1 MTIREI
7 IWLVLIGALLTVC
20 LFLSV
25 QSCSKSKVI
34 ETVTLE
40 RDSCRNAPK
49 TSDTVHDSIPVYDTT
64 WIRLKGKTVYVH
76 DTVVK
81 WCQSFFDSTYKF
93 TTKSGNGRIH
103 YRIDVKDCQA
113 SIQFPEIV
121 SPKEIITI
129 TTHIDTCISKPPEYK
144 AKFLHHGPYIDMT
157 LNNFKSFPGVGIGYQ
172 LIFKDQITL
181 AVGGMYLANP
191 YFNIRLGWLFKK

>member
-1 MTIREI
+1 MSIREI
-7 IWLVLIGALLTVC
+7 IWLVLIGVLLAVC
-20 LFLSV
+20 LFLGI

-34 ETVTLE
+34 NTVTLE

-49 TSDTVHDSIPVYDTT
+49 TTDTVHDSIPVYDTT
-64 WIRLKGKTVYVH
+64 WIRLKGKTIYIH

-103 YRIDVKDCQA
+103 YRINVKDCEA

-129 TTHIDTCISKPPEYK
+129 TNHIDTCISKPPEYK
-144 AKFLHHGPYIDMT
+144 AKLFHWGLYTD
-157 LNNFKSFPGVGIGYQ
+157 LSANNFKSFPMIGVGGQMIINDQVTIG
-172 LIFKDQITL
+172 L
-181 AVGGMYLANP
+181 GGAYMDKFYGNVR
-191 YFNIRLGWLFKK
+191 IGILFKK

>member
-1 MTIREI
+1 MSIREI
-7 IWLVLIGALLTVC
+7 IWLVLIGVLLAVC
-20 LFLSV
+20 LFLGI

-34 ETVTLE
+34 NTVTLE

-49 TSDTVHDSIPVYDTT
+49 TTDTVHDSIPVYDTT
-64 WIRLKGKTVYVH
+64 WIRLKGKTIYIH

-103 YRIDVKDCQA
+103 YRINVKDCED

-129 TTHIDTCISKPPEYK
+129 TNHIDTCISKPPEYK
-144 AKFLHHGPYIDMT
+144 AKLFHWGLYTD
-157 LNNFKSFPGVGIGYQ
+157 LSANNFKSFPMIGVGGQMIINDQVTIG
-172 LIFKDQITL
+172 L
-181 AVGGMYLANP
+181 GGAYMDKFYG
-191 YFNIRLGWLFKK
+191 NIRIGILFKK

>member
-1 MTIREI
+1 MSIREI
-7 IWLVLIGALLTVC
+7 IWLVLIGVLLAVC
-20 LFLSV
+20 LFLGV

-34 ETVTLE
+34 NTVTLE

-49 TSDTVHDSIPVYDTT
+49 TTDTVHDSIPVYDTT
-64 WIRLKGKTVYVH
+64 WIRLKGKTIYIH

-103 YRIDVKDCQA
+103 YRINVKDCEA

-129 TTHIDTCISKPPEYK
+129 TNHIDTCIAKPPEYK

-172 LIFKDQITL
+172 LILKDQITV
-181 AVGGMYLANP
+181 AVGGMYMEKP